1 MVYRLHSRKI
11 KRIAYL
17 KSSRLI
23 VNNKPKIL
31 YEKYKELVFNV
42 ALHYTQNIEDAEEI
56 TQDVFISIFENIKD
70 FREESTLK
78 TWAYR
83 ITINKSLDFLKSKKR
98 LKRIFFFKSLK
109 IDDQEKK
116 ISIPEINH
124 PGVILENKE
133 SVNAIFNGIN
143 KLPPKLKTVIILL
156 KIEGKSQKETAKIM
170 QLSVKAIES
179 LFHRAK
185 KKLAVILKDN
195 ER

>member
-1 MVYRLHSRKI
+1 
-11 KRIAYL
+11 
-17 KSSRLI
+17 

-42 ALHYTQNIEDAEEI
+42 ALHYTQNLEDAEEI

-133 SVNAIFNGIN
+133 SVNAIFNCIN

-156 KIEGKSQKETAKIM
+156 KIEEKSQKETAKIM

-185 KKLAVILKDN
+185 KKLSIILKDN

>member
-1 MVYRLHSRKI
+1 MVYRFYSRKI
-11 KRIAYL
+11 KRITYL

>member
-11 KRIAYL
+11 KRITYL

-83 ITINKSLDFLKSKKR
+83 ITINKSLDFGHLTIPTPDS
-98 LKRIFFFKSLK
+98 
-109 IDDQEKK
+109 DEKAK
-116 ISIPEINH
+116 ISKPDCNI
-124 PGVILENKE
+124 
-133 SVNAIFNGIN
+133 SF
-143 KLPPKLKTVIILL
+143 
-156 KIEGKSQKETAKIM
+156 
-170 QLSVKAIES
+170 S
-179 LFHRAK
+179 LFSVY
-185 KKLAVILKDN
+185 LETGIGNLSIN
-195 ER
+195 PFINL

>member
-1 MVYRLHSRKI
+1 
-11 KRIAYL
+11 
-17 KSSRLI
+17 

-42 ALHYTQNIEDAEEI
+42 ALHYTQNIEDSEEI
-56 TQDVFISIFENIKD
+56 TQDVFISIFENIKK

-98 LKRIFFFKSLK
+98 LKRIFFFNSLK
-109 IDDQEKK
+109 IDDQDKK
-116 ISIPEINH
+116 ISVPEINH
-124 PGVILENKE
+124 PGIILENKE

-143 KLPPKLKTVIILL
+143 QLPPKLKTVIILL
-156 KIEGKSQKETAKIM
+156 KIEGESQKETAQIM
-170 QLSVKAIES
+170 EISVKAVES

-185 KKLAVILKDN
+185 KKLSIILKDN
-195 ER
+195 KR

>member
-11 KRIAYL
+11 KRITYL

-83 ITINKSLDFLKSKKR
+83 PKSTL
-98 LKRIFFFKSLK
+98 IF
-109 IDDQEKK
+109 
-116 ISIPEINH
+116 
-124 PGVILENKE
+124 
-133 SVNAIFNGIN
+133 
-143 KLPPKLKTVIILL
+143 
-156 KIEGKSQKETAKIM
+156 
-170 QLSVKAIES
+170 
-179 LFHRAK
+179 
-185 KKLAVILKDN
+185 
-195 ER
+195 